1 MQVQMHCEA
10 PRSSGEFVVAVI
22 VAFILE
28 EKRSETLQ
36 SGVILCDRSMNS
48 ELVSSNNCSYN
59 TDGASGRKTL
69 SRLTAKCH
77 KPNGN
82 KMLHKTMVDIKL
94 KSSLRISPM

>member
-10 PRSSGEFVVAVI
+10 PRSSGEFVVAVV

-48 ELVSSNNCSYN
+48 ELVPSKNY
-59 TDGASGRKTL
+59 
-69 SRLTAKCH
+69 
-77 KPNGN
+77 
-82 KMLHKTMVDIKL
+82 
-94 KSSLRISPM
+94 